1 MITHIV
7 LWKLHRLQDV
17 PAMQA
22 QLASLAE
29 TVPGIQKLSVGVP
42 ASPEGPMA
50 HISLY
55 SEFQSWEDLET
66 YKQHPAHLK
75 VVDFIKPLVRERM
88 ASDYETA

>member
-7 LWKLHRLQDV
+7 LWKLHRLEDV

-22 QLASLAE
+22 QLASLSE
-29 TVPGIQKLSVGVP
+29 TVPRIQKLSIGVP
-42 ASPEGPMA
+42 SSPEGPMA

-75 VVDFIKPLVRERM
+75 VVDFIKPLVLERM